1 MRENVGKAE
10 GVGDK
15 LKALAK
21 FLHTRRHAG
30 EWNQDTKVVKI
41 HQSEI
46 NFDQMKIK
54 YKSIRWL
61 SYHTFLIRTQ
71 AGELSSI
78 YLCISTCSRPFL
90 FQEGKFWKFLLKD
103 IALRTWKF
111 CFWVLIRKFLFAAI
125 MTLTFGS
132 VNAFANIILQTAD
145 VSVFFF
151 LR

>member
-1 MRENVGKAE
+1 MEMRENVGKAE

-46 NFDQMKIK
+46 KFNQMKIK

-61 SYHTFLIRTQ
+61 SYHTFLIRAQ

-78 YLCISTCSRPFL
+78 YLCISACSRPFPAGREIL
-90 FQEGKFWKFLLKD
+90 EVSPQGH
-103 IALRTWKF
+103 RT
-111 CFWVLIRKFLFAAI
+111 
-125 MTLTFGS
+125 
-132 VNAFANIILQTAD
+132 
-145 VSVFFF
+145 
-151 LR
+151 